1 MEQLFLSLTW
11 DHKKLMK
18 FWKSATVSLILAR
31 LASTSASM
39 LWARSCSRH
48 LQYYTNTL
56 YTPAVIHYHGYYI
69 NTLYPP
75 AAILQPGGHP
85 GQVPCKL
92 FPADGLLAEQL
103 AGQGQGRLRQLVQHQ
118 PPVLV
123 IIIIICALFETSS
136 MLRFTNK
143 KGMQANHQFWLCPY
157 CTYCMSC

>member
-1 MEQLFLSLTW
+1 
-11 DHKKLMK
+11 MK

-103 AGQGQGRLRQLVQHQ
+103 GGQGQGRLRQLVQHQ
-118 PPVLV
+118 TPVLV
-123 IIIIICALFETSS
+123 ILNCTVLCCTVLHLYLVRPGYTMSRT
-136 MLRFTNK
+136 LRT
-143 KGMQANHQFWLCPY
+143 L
-157 CTYCMSC
+157 

>member
-1 MEQLFLSLTW
+1 
-11 DHKKLMK
+11 MK

-31 LASTSASM
+31 LVSTSASM

-103 AGQGQGRLRQLVQHQ
+103 GGQGQGRLRQLVQHQ

-123 IIIIICALFETSS
+123 IMNCTVLYYAVLHLYLVRPGYTMSRTLRTLWHTSCNIE
-136 MLRFTNK
+136 LE
-143 KGMQANHQFWLCPY
+143 
-157 CTYCMSC
+157 